1 MEGLQRRTR
10 NSKLVKKELAAW
22 LDNVN
27 VKDNDKVMGQ
37 LIGRFIGMTVVEI
50 RV

>member
-1 MEGLQRRTR
+1 MWKDYSDGPGTPSSGRK
-10 NSKLVKKELAAW
+10 NSRHGGT
-22 LDNVN
+22 